1 MRNTSVPIQF
11 TNKGDELYCIYVILG
26 WINCHWSP
34 SKSSRRSSGH
44 PLPLVQ
50 VGRVIIQSP
59 DTLRAGDRR
68 IYLLTQTDW
77 VATPRIQRFSTT
89 NKLPLYIQRTWATEW
104 TFLVNC
110 VCLLGCNKLQSYYTN
125 WSTLLPI
132 GKITHIGEN
141 TCFLSCE
148 KDEIS
153 MCLTQSMCAPMSK

>member
-1 MRNTSVPIQF
+1 MYLRNPW
-11 TNKGDELYCIYVILG
+11 L
-26 WINCHWSP
+26 
-34 SKSSRRSSGH
+34 
-44 PLPLVQ
+44 
-50 VGRVIIQSP
+50 
-59 DTLRAGDRR
+59 
-68 IYLLTQTDW
+68 
-77 VATPRIQRFSTT
+77 
-89 NKLPLYIQRTWATEW
+89 NKLSLVSFKKFETLIRASITSCTGRSGNNSITWHPSGRRQENLLAHLNRLSGNSAYSTVFNDEQTAVIYIKNLSYEW